1 MSPQHKERPSPMRIF
16 SLLILL
22 LALAPLPAPA
32 QTPLYKVELI
42 VFEPTDAGPAGE
54 EIWPQD
60 LPAPD
65 MSAAV
70 ELEAGAGA
78 GGLRALPESAREL
91 TETARLL
98 ENSGRYHVIVHR
110 IWQQPGLEADQAVAV
125 AVHGGEDYS
134 AAFPELMAPRWEYDA
149 QGVLVERPGP
159 ARLEQLDGWVK
170 IVLGRYL
177 HIYTDL
183 VLRKPVPVEPGE
195 SAGASLGQQRR
206 LMEVHMRQQRR
217 MRSRELHYLDHPLL
231 GVLVKVTPLE

>member
-1 MSPQHKERPSPMRIF
+1 MIPQHTQPLFFMRI
-16 SLLILL
+16 LVPLILL
-22 LALAPLPAPA
+22 LALAPPAPA

-42 VFEPTDAGPAGE
+42 VFAPTDAGTTDE

-60 LPAPD
+60 LPGPD

-70 ELEAGAGA
+70 ELRSGTGPD
-78 GGLRALPESAREL
+78 GLRALPESAREL
-91 TETARLL
+91 AETARLL

-110 IWQQPGLEADQAVAV
+110 VWQQPGLPAERAVAV

-134 AAFPELMAPRWEYDA
+134 TAFPELMAPRWEYDA

-177 HIYTDL
+177 HIHTDL
-183 VLRKPVPVEPGE
+183 VLRMPTP
-195 SAGASLGQQRR
+195 AGPLGRERR
-206 LMEVHMRQQRR
+206 LIEVHMRQQRR